1 MNIGETKVSGSIE
14 IRTSSPVRATQALVP
29 GAPLAENI
37 TQQLAS
43 ARNPMRFAGLVL
55 IALLISLSV
64 QAASKPHAVSL
75 GKPIK
80 AKLLIGPSEDKT
92 MDISI
97 RSLYVDG
104 RVKEFTT
111 GSTHDVT
118 DREFVVRRAY
128 RINDTLP
135 DDERQVSKWLWR
147 QGGWLLVNRVSGK
160 IVALKLPDF
169 DPFYSDVSWYRD
181 YAAYCGVSSSGER
194 VIAVVVEIGS
204 SKPLFRKDV
213 GKNSDGDAADS
224 NCSSPHWERQ
234 PARVTFLPKV
244 GEKFTVSV
252 SGRFADEAAAE
263 RDSDEQ

>member
-1 MNIGETKVSGSIE
+1 
-14 IRTSSPVRATQALVP
+14 
-29 GAPLAENI
+29 
-37 TQQLAS
+37 
-43 ARNPMRFAGLVL
+43 MRFAGLVF
-55 IALLISLSV
+55 IALLISLSA
-64 QAASKPHAVSL
+64 QAASKTHIVSL

-80 AKLLIGPSEDKT
+80 VKLLIGPSEDKT
-92 MDISI
+92 LDISI

-128 RINDTLP
+128 RINDALP
-135 DDERQVSKWLWR
+135 DDARQAPKWLWQ
-147 QGGWLLVNRVSGK
+147 QGGWLLVNRISGK
-160 IVALKLPDF
+160 IVVLKLPDF

-181 YAAYCGVSSSGER
+181 YAAYCGISNSGER
-194 VIAVVVEIGS
+194 VIALVAEIGS
-204 SKPLFRKDV
+204 GKPLFRKDV
-213 GKNSDGDAADS
+213 GNNSNGEAPDS
-224 NCSSPHWERQ
+224 NCSPPHWERQ

-244 GEKFTVSV
+244 GEQFTVNV